1 MSNSHFEE
9 EEFPEPE
16 YSDEGEAPSNEK
28 EEKDKEKNE
37 EEEEEKDLVVID
49 DEFME
54 ELAKDIEKGNPVKLA
69 QAVDVILGALELKTN
84 LIFDDEAQLNPLVTI
99 LPPLVTK
106 VNQIYEDSLGK
117 NAQKRK
123 ITQKMLTDLVQVY
136 DLFEKFKGSIDLLHS
151 FLETVYITRNFVDKS
166 DVSTAL
172 SKASKTSSSN
182 AKISDLLLEYF
193 QRFAEDSAFAPM
205 IFKLRYVNFTNAV
218 SKTHDEAINSQL
230 EPLIDFYLSQQ
241 EKATSY
247 VKSIIQGFSSQL
259 ANCMTRID
267 KSLFSWH
274 TIGIVEFVTCFTIK
288 SNTSC
293 FVPPFM
299 TDLFVL
305 MRNFPLASYLPF
317 QMRIAKC
324 AAQIGHHFEKV
335 APILSWAVDAIALVC
350 SFQCKGSGRFDWDKE
365 LNCPQ
370 HATYEFAEEAIDRL
384 SKIVMQQL
392 TETCEN
398 IAFPEYSQSARRKLE
413 EITMTAKNERLRMK
427 PKGLIKTIIEQQN
440 ALIELKKGLKWT
452 TRGEQIQAWKPAI
465 SSTKTPMKESEERAK
480 AVDAEIAALKAQAMA
495 SQKPVIDEA
504 GDKLEAV
511 TADNFMD

>member
-1 MSNSHFEE
+1 MSHRHFEE

-16 YSDEGEAPSNEK
+16 YSEEGEAPDDMDK
-28 EEKDKEKNE
+28 KDEEKNE
-37 EEEEEKDLVVID
+37 EEEEEKDIVVID
-49 DEFME
+49 DELME
-54 ELAKDIEKGNPVKLA
+54 ELAKDVEKGNPVKLA
-69 QAVDVILGALELKTN
+69 QAVDVIMGALELKSN
-84 LIFDDEAQLNPLVTI
+84 LIFDDEAQLNPLVVV
-99 LPPLVTK
+99 LPPLVKK
-106 VNQIYEDSLGK
+106 VNEIYEESLGK

-136 DLFEKFKGSIDLLHS
+136 DLFDKFKGSIDLLHS

-172 SKASKTSSSN
+172 SRASKASSSN
-182 AKISDLLLEYF
+182 AQVSELLLEYF
-193 QRFAEDSAFAPM
+193 QRFADDAPFAPM
-205 IFKLRYVNFTNAV
+205 IFKLRYVNFTNSV
-218 SKTHDEAINSQL
+218 NKNHDAAIESEL
-230 EPLIDFYLSQQ
+230 EPLVEFYLSQP
-241 EKATSY
+241 EKAKSY
-247 VKSIIQGFSSQL
+247 VKSIIQGLSSQL
-259 ANCMTRID
+259 ANGMSRID

-274 TIGIVEFVTCFTIK
+274 TIGLVEFVTCFTIK
-288 SNTSC
+288 SETSC
-293 FVPPFM
+293 FVAPFM

-305 MRNFPLASYLPF
+305 LRNFPLAAYLPF
-317 QMRIAKC
+317 QMRVAKC
-324 AAQIGHHFEKV
+324 AAQIGHHFEKI
-335 APILSWAVDAIALVC
+335 APVLSWAVDAIALVC

-398 IAFPEYSQSARRKLE
+398 IAFPEYAQSARRKLE

-440 ALIELKKGLKWT
+440 ALIELKKQLKWT
-452 TRGEQIQAWKPAI
+452 TRQEQIQAWKPAI

-480 AVDAEIAALKAQAMA
+480 AVDAEIAALKAQALA